1 MSECH
6 LPKQDS
12 LSNWPANWIIVKI
25 NVSID
30 DNRVG
35 WEQENQ
41 KNFWLYLCRAVTK
54 VIGNRQIKAHFITHA
69 VEIPCLWICTQ
80 QRSCDL
86 SLSYDNEPTQLRTK
100 RMLANTISSISNGF
114 FFCVLLNN
122 EQSSQF
128 SYEKWKRIPQLNF
141 LFILIWH

>member
-1 MSECH
+1 MWIKQNNLSSCPNVWKCH
-6 LPKQDS
+6 LPKQNS
-12 LSNWPANWIIVKI
+12 LSNSPANWIKVKI

-30 DNRVG
+30 DNSVG

-41 KNFWLYLCRAVTK
+41 KTFWLYLCRAVTK

-69 VEIPCLWICTQ
+69 AEIPFLG
-80 QRSCDL
+80 L
-86 SLSYDNEPTQLRTK
+86 ATQLRPK
-100 RMLANTISSISNGF
+100 RMLANTISSISNVIF
-114 FFCVLLNN
+114 FFVLLNK

-128 SYEKWKRIPQLNF
+128 SYEKWKRIPRLDS